1 MRLQRRSTP
10 IGGLELVSLPV
21 RSAALLG
28 LSGERRRAHGSL
40 RVLPRPGASCR
51 RRARPQDSTAPRL
64 GSLHAPPTL
73 LPVAP
78 ARRLAGLPQPSL
90 VALSAARRLTFA
102 AAHLCSSSGCGGGAL
117 AARHAIAVTEARALH
132 HVPRVPHTRCP
143 CVPTSRED
151 LCLALRASVRVTV
164 STPQLSPASQVR
176 SPRGGPAGV
185 APWPSRPTT
194 APR

>member
-40 RVLPRPGASCR
+40 RVLPRPGASRR

-78 ARRLAGLPQPSL
+78 ARRLGGLPQPSL
-90 VALSAARRLTFA
+90 VALSAARHTFA
-102 AAHLCSSSGCGGGAL
+102 RRRRTQRHTVWSQGDSARLAPRLASRRRSLVLAL
-117 AARHAIAVTEARALH
+117 APRHEGCRNWARLAVPEPLRMQTVGRKSTQLA
-132 HVPRVPHTRCP
+132 
-143 CVPTSRED
+143 
-151 LCLALRASVRVTV
+151 ALRR
-164 STPQLSPASQVR
+164 
-176 SPRGGPAGV
+176 
-185 APWPSRPTT
+185 
-194 APR
+194 

>member
-40 RVLPRPGASCR
+40 RVLPRPRASRR
-51 RRARPQDSTAPRL
+51 RRAWPQDSTAPRL
-64 GSLHAPPTL
+64 GSLHASPTL

-78 ARRLAGLPQPSL
+78 ARRLGGLSQPSL

-102 AAHLCSSSGCGGGAL
+102 RRRRTRRHTVWSQGDPARLAPRLASRRPSLVLAL
-117 AARHAIAVTEARALH
+117 APRHE
-132 HVPRVPHTRCP
+132 
-143 CVPTSRED
+143 
-151 LCLALRASVRVTV
+151 
-164 STPQLSPASQVR
+164 
-176 SPRGGPAGV
+176 G
-185 APWPSRPTT
+185 
-194 APR
+194 